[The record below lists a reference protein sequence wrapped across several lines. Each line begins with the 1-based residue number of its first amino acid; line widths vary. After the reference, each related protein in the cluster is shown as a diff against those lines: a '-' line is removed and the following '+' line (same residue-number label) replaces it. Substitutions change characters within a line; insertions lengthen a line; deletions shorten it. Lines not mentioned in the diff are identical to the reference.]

1 MKNFLSNIFVGF
13 ASFSMVAS
21 LSGCSAETPFEDNG
35 VGTVYLRPIVN
46 SITTR
51 ADAADADA
59 EYDYVGNGNIVIYSF
74 DENDAKK
81 GAVYNHVGF
90 SSIAPILTLR
100 AGKYSAEAWS
110 GVSLPASFTQKYYR
124 CYEEFQVTKGEKANV
139 VLDCKIQNV
148 VVSINVND
156 PALQEVLK
164 KTSDFK
170 VTVSNNSHPDGSLV
184 YDMDNIADARGYF
197 MMADGDNDLQYTISG
212 TKLDGSPIASNQRT
226 IKNVERGH
234 HYILKF
240 TYSDK
245 PDDNPMG
252 SLDTSG
258 ITVTVEDE
266 DPNDT
271 SETDRPLLPTEPA
284 ITGIGFKIPGTVSF
298 ANDADIP
305 EDLAVM
311 LCTIGKDNAHGFE
324 SVSISS
330 SNIPALQ
337 SGINFNLEA
346 NSTEADGDI
355 EWLAPSYDSGKN
367 VSTAFILFK
376 KSFIQSLSAGSQISI
391 SVEDKAGKEAD
402 ATLKISRGSTPS
414 AD

>member
-1 MKNFLSNIFVGF
+1 MKRHISNTFVGF
-13 ASFSMVAS
+13 AAFSMVAS
-21 LSGCSAETPFEDNG
+21 LSGCSAETPFEDDG
-35 VGTVYLRPIVN
+35 VGSVYLRPVVN

-51 ADAADADA
+51 ADGAD
-59 EYDYVGNGNIVIYSF
+59 YDYAANGKIYISRLDGNE
-74 DENDAKK
+74 DQK
-81 GAVYNHVGF
+81 GLVYKHIGF
-90 SSIAPILTLR
+90 SDVEPVLTLR
-100 AGKYSAEAWS
+100 AGRYAAEAWS
-110 GVSLPASFTQKYYR
+110 GDSVAASFSKKYYR
-124 CYEEFQVTKGEKANV
+124 CYQTFPVTKGEKANV
-139 VLDCKIQNV
+139 VLNCKIQNV

-164 KTSDFK
+164 KTTDFK
-170 VTVSNNSHPDGSLV
+170 VTVTNNSHPDGSLV

-212 TKLDGSPIASNQRT
+212 TKPDGSPIAANQRV
-226 IKNVERGH
+226 IANVERGH

-240 TYSDK
+240 TYSGQ

-271 SETDRPLLPTEPA
+271 SETDRPLLPTDPA
-284 ITGIGFKIPGTVSF
+284 ISGIGFNMPGTISF

-305 EDLAVM
+305 EDLAIM
-311 LCTIGKDNAHGFE
+311 ICSLGDGLNAAT
-324 SVSISS
+324 VTVD
-330 SNIPALQ
+330 SNAPVKLLEDEAPA
-337 SGINFNLEA
+337 G
-346 NSTEADGDI
+346 I
-355 EWLAPSYDSGKN
+355 EWLAPSYDGEKN

-376 KSFIQSLSAGSQISI
+376 KSFIQALSSGSQISI
-391 SVEDKAGKEAD
+391 SVEDKAGKNAD
-402 ATLKISRGSTPS
+402 ATLTISRGSTPS

>member
-21 LSGCSAETPFEDNG
+21 LSGCSAETPFEDDG

-74 DENDAKK
+74 DDNNAKK

-170 VTVSNNSHPDGSLV
+170 VTVTNNSHPDGSLV

-212 TKLDGSPIASNQRT
+212 TKPDGSPIAANQRT
-226 IKNVERGH
+226 IANVESGH

-240 TYSDK
+240 TYSGH

-271 SETDRPLLPTEPA
+271 SETDRPLLPTEPT
-284 ITGIGFKIPGTVSF
+284 ITGIGFNIPGTVSF
-298 ANDADIP
+298 ANDDDIP
-305 EDLAVM
+305 EDLAIM
-311 LCTIGKDNAHGFE
+311 ICSLGEGLNAASLKIDEGAE
-324 SVSISS
+324 VDLLGDAV
-330 SNIPALQ
+330 PA
-337 SGINFNLEA
+337 G
-346 NSTEADGDI
+346 I

-376 KSFIQSLSAGSQISI
+376 KSFIQSLSAGPTHSIVI
-391 SVEDKAGKEAD
+391 SVKDKAGKEAD
-402 ATLKISRGSTPS
+402 AILKISRGSTPS

>member
-1 MKNFLSNIFVGF
+1 MKRHISNTFVGF
-13 ASFSMVAS
+13 AAFSMVAS
-21 LSGCSAETPFEDNG
+21 LSGCSAETPFEDDG
-35 VGTVYLRPIVN
+35 VGSVYLRPVVN

-51 ADAADADA
+51 ADGAD
-59 EYDYVGNGNIVIYSF
+59 YDYAANGKIYISRLDGNE
-74 DENDAKK
+74 DQK
-81 GAVYNHVGF
+81 GLVYKHIGF
-90 SSIAPILTLR
+90 SDVEPVLTLR
-100 AGKYSAEAWS
+100 AGSYAAEAWS
-110 GVSLPASFTQKYYR
+110 GDSVAASFSKKYYR
-124 CYEEFQVTKGEKANV
+124 CYQTFPVTKGEKANV
-139 VLDCKIQNV
+139 VLNCKIQNV

-164 KTSDFK
+164 KTTDFK
-170 VTVSNNSHPDGSLV
+170 VTVTNNSHPDGSLV

-212 TKLDGSPIASNQRT
+212 TKPDGSPIAANQRV
-226 IKNVERGH
+226 IANVERGH

-240 TYSDK
+240 TYSGQ

-271 SETDRPLLPTEPA
+271 SETDRPLLPTDPA
-284 ITGIGFKIPGTVSF
+284 ITGIGFNMPGTISF

-305 EDLAVM
+305 EDLAIM
-311 LCTIGKDNAHGFE
+311 ICSLGDGLNAAT
-324 SVSISS
+324 VTVD
-330 SNIPALQ
+330 SNAPVKLLEDEAPA
-337 SGINFNLEA
+337 G
-346 NSTEADGDI
+346 I
-355 EWLAPSYDSGKN
+355 EWLAPSYDGEKN

-376 KSFIQSLSAGSQISI
+376 KSFIQALSSGSKISI
-391 SVEDKAGKEAD
+391 SVEDKAGKNAD
-402 ATLKISRGSTPS
+402 ATLTISRGSTPS